1 MKFQRKVGLKMG
13 FETHQCSWQG
23 VSIQSLGQ
31 SPGVPHR
38 VRRRS
43 QLDPMRQKQE
53 ENQEDKGTGILKSKG
68 SPPAKKKC
76 QWAGIVA
83 VTQNIAIS
91 ENPDWNGF
99 KKNMRHE
106 EVETANINDSLSPG
120 VLL

>member
-68 SPPAKKKC
+68 SPPAKKKMPMGWNC
-76 QWAGIVA
+76 GSD
-83 VTQNIAIS
+83 S
-91 ENPDWNGF
+91 EHSNF
-99 KKNMRHE
+99 RK
-106 EVETANINDSLSPG
+106 S
-120 VLL
+120 